1 MGSPPGLGADSTR
14 TVRATHGLSRSANFR
29 TRRSRTPGATAE
41 GSLAGNDSFSACDH
55 RPRVATLAT
64 GETNCT
70 TSTATWLRNDSMP
83 PRAQPAH
90 IRRDPG
96 LVEDIENELHIAAR
110 RDRHIHPPH
119 RGHRTVRHWH
129 FLKHGSP
136 DAHMNVNHDGKD
148 IVVPSATNGSNTSH
162 PRSLKSKGSSTL
174 RKLNGPPTRTF
185 AIRMSLYHLCQHS
198 STVITVVVGIR
209 VLCIAWCYG

>member
-1 MGSPPGLGADSTR
+1 MGSPPPGLGADSTR

-83 PRAQPAH
+83 PEHSLLTYAGTPVLLKISRMSCTLPLGATA
-90 IRRDPG
+90 IST
-96 LVEDIENELHIAAR
+96 
-110 RDRHIHPPH
+110 
-119 RGHRTVRHWH
+119 HRTV
-129 FLKHGSP
+129 
-136 DAHMNVNHDGKD
+136 D
-148 IVVPSATNGSNTSH
+148 IGPSDIGIFSNTVA
-162 PRSLKSKGSSTL
+162 
-174 RKLNGPPTRTF
+174 PTHT
-185 AIRMSLYHLCQHS
+185 
-198 STVITVVVGIR
+198 
-209 VLCIAWCYG
+209 

>member
-83 PRAQPAH
+83 PEHSLLTYAGTPVLLKISRMII
-90 IRRDPG
+90 IRFRLKTP
-96 LVEDIENELHIAAR
+96 R
-110 RDRHIHPPH
+110 RLRPTLIMAM
-119 RGHRTVRHWH
+119 RLWC
-129 FLKHGSP
+129 
-136 DAHMNVNHDGKD
+136 
-148 IVVPSATNGSNTSH
+148 
-162 PRSLKSKGSSTL
+162 RSMK
-174 RKLNGPPTRTF
+174 
-185 AIRMSLYHLCQHS
+185 
-198 STVITVVVGIR
+198 
-209 VLCIAWCYG
+209 